1 MRLSPTSVR
10 KTGSLPIEAKAL
22 QWRPMRS
29 PDQTA
34 LWREHPNAD
43 GPALM
48 LLSIHDQF
56 RAASTHLVRL
66 VAEDQSPAVFRRV
79 FSRLAHVLHA
89 HHHAE
94 EAMVFPLIRRRT
106 GVAPEQL
113 QADHDELTA
122 AIEAVETSLGAQ
134 DSARVGE
141 AIKRFDE
148 ILVAHLDRE
157 EELVIP
163 VFLQLQPHELWR
175 QLHS

>member
-1 MRLSPTSVR
+1 MGSP
-10 KTGSLPIEAKAL
+10 K
-22 QWRPMRS
+22 
-29 PDQTA
+29 QTA
-34 LWREHPNAD
+34 MWREHPNAA

-56 RAASTHLVRL
+56 RAASNHLVHL
-66 VAEDQSPAVFRRV
+66 VADDQGLAAIWRV
-79 FSRLAHVLHA
+79 FSRLAQVLHN

-122 AIEAVETSLGAQ
+122 AIEAVETSLGAEG
-134 DSARVGE
+134 SARVGE
-141 AIKRFDE
+141 AITRFHE

-163 VFLQLQPHELWR
+163 VFLQLQPHELWQ
-175 QLHS
+175 QLHA